1 MAPYSVTV
9 RVPATTANLGPG
21 FDCLGLALDLWNV
34 TTFRLGDGGASL
46 RVRVR
51 GEGAGVVP
59 EDGENLV
66 ARAAGMLFR
75 QQGIL
80 PPAGLEIECENG
92 IPLGSGLGSSGA
104 AVLTGLLGAN
114 AMLGTPLG
122 ANAMLGTPLGANT
135 LLGNPLERAE
145 ILRLAVEIE
154 GHADNAAAALEGG
167 LVIVAATR
175 DGFLTRRVEVP
186 ALPACIVLPAVDLP
200 TRAARAALPASVPM
214 SDAVFNLGRTALVV
228 EALRAGDLDLLGAAM
243 DDRLHQPY
251 RFPLIAGA
259 ESARA
264 AALEAG
270 AIAAGLS
277 GAGPSLAAFGG
288 DPAQVAAAMQA
299 AFTGAGVRSRV
310 FITRVS
316 GDGAV
321 VDFERIGS

>member
-1 MAPYSVTV
+1 MAVHSVSV

-34 TTFRLGDGGASL
+34 ATFRLSGDGL
-46 RVRVR
+46 RLRVR
-51 GEGAGVVP
+51 GEGAGLLP

-66 ARAAGMLFR
+66 ARAAAMLFR
-75 QQGIL
+75 QQGAQ

-104 AVLTGLLGAN
+104 AVLAGLLGAN
-114 AMLGTPLG
+114 AMLGAPSG
-122 ANAMLGTPLGANT
+122 ANAMLGA
-135 LLGNPLERAE
+135 PLERAE

-167 LVIVAATR
+167 LVIVAAAQ
-175 DGFLTRRVEVP
+175 DGFLTRRVDVP
-186 ALPACIVLPAVDLP
+186 ALPVCIVLPAVDLP

-214 SDAVFNLGRTALVV
+214 ADAVFNLGRTALVV
-228 EALRAGDLDLLGAAM
+228 EALRAGDLALLGAAM
-243 DDRLHQPY
+243 DDKLHQPY

-264 AALEAG
+264 AALKAG
-270 AIAAGLS
+270 ATAAGLS
-277 GAGPSLAAFGG
+277 GAGPSLVAFGG

-299 AFTGAGVRSRV
+299 AFTAAGVKSRA
-310 FITRVS
+310 FITRATA
-316 GDGAV
+316 DGAMA
-321 VDFERIGS
+321 EIGVGG